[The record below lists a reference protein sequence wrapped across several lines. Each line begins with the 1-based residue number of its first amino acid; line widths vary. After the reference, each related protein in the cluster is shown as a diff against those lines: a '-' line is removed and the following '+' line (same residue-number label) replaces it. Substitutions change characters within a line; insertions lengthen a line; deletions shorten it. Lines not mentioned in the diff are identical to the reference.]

1 MVDVMTNV
9 TLSIDEEDLK
19 AARITALQNGTSL
32 NAVVRD
38 FIKNYIGQA
47 QRNNELA
54 DSILQTMSESDY
66 SGASRKVS
74 RDELY
79 ER

>member
-1 MVDVMTNV
+1 MNV

-38 FIKNYIGQA
+38 FIKSYIGQA
-47 QRNNELA
+47 QRNQKLA
-54 DSILQTMSESDY
+54 DSILHTMNESVY
-66 SGASRKVS
+66 VGPSHKVS

>member
-1 MVDVMTNV
+1 MTNV

-38 FIKNYIGQA
+38 FIKSYIGQV
-47 QRNNELA
+47 QRNQELA
-54 DSILQTMSESDY
+54 DSIMQTMNESVY
-66 SGASRKVS
+66 VGSSRKVS

>member
-1 MVDVMTNV
+1 MTNV

-38 FIKNYIGQA
+38 FIKSYIGQV
-47 QRNNELA
+47 QRNQELA
-54 DSILQTMSESDY
+54 DSILQTMNESSY
-66 SGASRKVS
+66 VGSTRKVS

>member
-1 MVDVMTNV
+1 MTNV

-19 AARITALQNGTSL
+19 QARVLALQQGSSL
-32 NAVVRD
+32 NAVIRQFV
-38 FIKNYIGQA
+38 KNYIGQTKRYRQVTDRIIQQA
-47 QRNNELA
+47 ESSQYH
-54 DSILQTMSESDY
+54 SE
-66 SGASRKVS
+66 GKKWT

>member
-1 MVDVMTNV
+1 MTNV

-19 AARITALQNGTSL
+19 QARVLALQQGSSL
-32 NAVVRD
+32 NAVICQFV
-38 FIKNYIGQA
+38 KNYIGQTKRYRQVTDRIIQQA
-47 QRNNELA
+47 E
-54 DSILQTMSESDY
+54 DSQYSSE
-66 SGASRKVS
+66 GKIWT

>member
-1 MVDVMTNV
+1 MTNV

-19 AARITALQNGTSL
+19 QARILALQQGASL
-32 NAVVRD
+32 NAVIRE
-38 FIKNYIGQA
+38 FLKNYIGRSERYQ
-47 QRNNELA
+47 QVTDR
-54 DSILQTMSESDY
+54 ILQRAEHSQFS
-66 SGASRKVS
+66 SGKHKWT

>member
-1 MVDVMTNV
+1 MTNV

-19 AARITALQNGTSL
+19 QARVLALQQGSSL
-32 NAVVRD
+32 NAVIRE
-38 FIKNYIGQA
+38 FLKSYIGRTKHFQNVTERIIQQA
-47 QRNNELA
+47 ECSQYR
-54 DSILQTMSESDY
+54 SD
-66 SGASRKVS
+66 GKKWT

>member
-1 MVDVMTNV
+1 MTNV

-19 AARITALQNGTSL
+19 QARILALQQGSSL
-32 NAVVRD
+32 NAVIRE
-38 FIKNYIGQA
+38 FLKSYIGRTKRYQ
-47 QRNNELA
+47 QVTER
-54 DSILQTMSESDY
+54 ILQQAERSRFNSD
-66 SGASRKVS
+66 GRKWT